1 MKFKK
6 LNKTQ
11 KTFIFL
17 FLLVTV
23 LLLLNLAKVRGL
35 LIPSQPGI
43 EIIDNTISLDDFSIE
58 QKIAQMVIVH
68 GGLNNLDPWKS
79 MQLGGVHLFAMESEE
94 VYITTINKFQKNRK
108 IPFFVTVDLEGCNNP
123 FANFRESIPLNE
135 INSIEESFEKG
146 KSDGQ
151 ILSELRFTTNF
162 APVVDLQ
169 DNIWKCRTFPGDE
182 EQISL
187 LAEAYSHGLQSQHI
201 LSTAKHYPGKTL
213 IIKDPHKFLV
223 SAEISYNDLY
233 PYSYLFNQTKVDSV
247 MVSHIIA
254 NGQIDSSGIPS
265 VASKE
270 VIGDIKREFNGLIV
284 TDEINMLGLKNF
296 YSSLDEM
303 YLAVFSAGNDL
314 ILNFNE
320 DPNEIYRMIN
330 LIAEAVRKGI
340 ISEEQIDASVRKIL
354 EVKGF
359 KVE

>member
-1 MKFKK
+1 M
-6 LNKTQ
+6 
-11 KTFIFL
+11 
-17 FLLVTV
+17 LVAV
-23 LLLLNLAKVRGL
+23 LLILNLAKIKGSF
-35 LIPSQPGI
+35 IPDSPKINI
-43 EIIDNTISLDDFSIE
+43 EGKVIKLEDLSLN
-58 QKIAQMVIVH
+58 QKIAQMTIVY
-68 GGLNNLDPWKS
+68 GGLQNLGPWKS
-79 MQLGGVHLFAMESEE
+79 MQLGGIHLFALENEKT
-94 VYITTINKFQKNRK
+94 YLATINKFQKDMQ
-108 IPFFVTVDLEGCNNP
+108 IPFFVTVDLEGCANP
-123 FANFRESIPLNE
+123 FANFRESISLKE
-135 INSIEESFEKG
+135 IHFWEESFEKG
-146 KSDGQ
+146 RNDGE
-151 ILSELRFTTNF
+151 ILSQLGFTTNF

-182 EQISL
+182 KQISV
-187 LAEAYSHGLQSQHI
+187 LAEAYSQGLQSQHI

>member
-123 FANFRESIPLNE
+123 FANFMESISLSE
-135 INSIEESFEKG
+135 INSLDEAFVKG
-146 KSDGQ
+146 ANDGK
-151 ILSELRFTTNF
+151 ILSELGFSINF

-169 DNIWKCRTFPGDE
+169 DNIWKCRSFLGDE
-182 EQISL
+182 WQISL
-187 LAEAYSHGLQSQHI
+187 LAEAYSRGLRDQDI

-213 IIKDPHKFLV
+213 VVKDPHKFLV
-223 SAEISYNDLY
+223 SAEISNHDIY
-233 PYSYLFNQTKVDSV
+233 PFSYLFNQTKVDLV

-254 NGQIDSSGIPS
+254 NGQVNSYGIPS

-270 VIGDIKREFNGLIV
+270 VINDVKDNFKGLV
-284 TDEINMLGLKNF
+284 VSDEINMLGLMDF

-320 DPNEIYRMIN
+320 DPNEIYRMIK

-340 ISEEQIDASVRKIL
+340 IPEEQIDASVRKIL